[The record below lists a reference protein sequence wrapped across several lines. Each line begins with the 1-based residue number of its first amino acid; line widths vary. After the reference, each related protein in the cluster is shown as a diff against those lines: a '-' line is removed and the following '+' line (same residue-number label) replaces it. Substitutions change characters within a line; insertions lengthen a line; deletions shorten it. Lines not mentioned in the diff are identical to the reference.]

1 MHLRFASL
9 WLSWLLVPLYAAF
22 VALWWR
28 QRQRDA
34 TRPRTRG
41 VLRFGTTQVLQG
53 LPVAPTVRLRRLVQT
68 LRLVSVLLFMV
79 ALLRPQTA
87 LNRTDVVASG
97 IDIVLA
103 LDTSMSMKALD
114 LDADKPIAKRRD
126 RLEVVKSV
134 VAEFISQRDSDL
146 IGLVV
151 FGGEAYTQ
159 CPLTLDH
166 NVIDVFLSNV
176 QPGMAGDMTAIG
188 SGIGTAINR
197 LRRATGK
204 SKIIILLTDGRNNA
218 GQLSPKKAAEMAH
231 AMGIKIYTIGAG
243 GKGPAPYLV
252 QTPFGAQ
259 VVTDNV
265 DIDETS
271 LKEVAALT
279 GGAYFRAEDVS
290 GLTQIYKQIDQ
301 LEKTPVKAPTYLE
314 THEQFAWVLVP
325 ALWLVF
331 AEVVLLAT
339 RLSKIP

>member
-9 WLSWLLVPLYAAF
+9 WMAWLLAPLYLTF
-22 VALWWR
+22 VGLWYY
-28 QRQRDA
+28 QR
-34 TRPRTRG
+34 RPSTSRLRTRG
-41 VLRFGTTQVLQG
+41 VLRFGTTQVLAG
-53 LPVAPTVRLRRLVQT
+53 LPEAPAVRHRRLAQL
-68 LRLVSVLLFMV
+68 LRPLTVALFAI
-79 ALLRPQTA
+79 ALLRPQSA
-87 LNRTDVVASG
+87 LNRTDVIASG

-103 LDTSMSMKALD
+103 IDTSMSMKALD

-126 RLEVVKSV
+126 RLQVVKSV
-134 VAEFISQRDSDL
+134 VAEFIGQRDSDL

-176 QPGMAGDMTAIG
+176 QPGMAGENTAIG

-197 LRRATGK
+197 LRRSTGK

-218 GQLSPKKAAEMAH
+218 GDLSPKKAAEMAH

-243 GKGPAPYLV
+243 GQGPAPYLV
-252 QTPFGAQ
+252 QTPFGSQ

-265 DIDETS
+265 DIDEST
-271 LKEVAALT
+271 LKEVAELT

-290 GLTQIYKQIDQ
+290 GLTQIYKQIDA
-301 LEKTPVKAPTYLE
+301 LEKTPVKAPTYME

-325 ALWLVF
+325 ALMLLF

>member
-9 WLSWLLVPLYAAF
+9 WLAWLLAPLYIAF
-22 VALWWR
+22 LGLWYY
-28 QRQRDA
+28 QRRPHN
-34 TRPRTRG
+34 TRLRTYG
-41 VLRFGTTQVLQG
+41 VLRFSTTQVLSG
-53 LPVAPTVRLRRLVQT
+53 LPQAPAVRYRRLAQW
-68 LRLVSVLLFMV
+68 LRPASMLLFAI

-87 LNRTDVVASG
+87 LNRTDVTASG
-97 IDIVLA
+97 IALVLA
-103 LDTSMSMKALD
+103 IDTSASMKALD

-126 RLEVVKSV
+126 RLQVVKSV
-134 VAEFISQRDSDL
+134 VADFIGQRESDL
-146 IGLVV
+146 IGLIV

-166 NVIDVFLSNV
+166 NVIDVFLSEV
-176 QPGMAGDMTAIG
+176 KTGMAGDNTAIG
-188 SGIGTAINR
+188 SGIITAINR
-197 LRRATGK
+197 LRRSSSK

-218 GQLSPKKAAEMAH
+218 GDVSPKKAAEVAH

-243 GKGPAPYLV
+243 GQGPAPYLV

-265 DIDETS
+265 DIDEGT
-271 LKEVAALT
+271 LKAVAELT

-290 GLTQIYKQIDQ
+290 GLTQIYKQIDA
-301 LEKTPVKAPTYLE
+301 LEKTPVKAPTYME

-325 ALWLVF
+325 ALMLLF